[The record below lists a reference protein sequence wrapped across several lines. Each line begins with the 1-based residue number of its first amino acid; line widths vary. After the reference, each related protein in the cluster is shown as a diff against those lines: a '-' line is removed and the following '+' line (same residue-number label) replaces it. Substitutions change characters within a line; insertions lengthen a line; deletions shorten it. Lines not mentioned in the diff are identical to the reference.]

1 MMPIPARPAT
11 FGRVRDQGRA
21 GQVPDVVVRFAA
33 RFLDRSLGWAPRPA
47 RETVLDCARSLIA
60 HGVA

>member
-1 MMPIPARPAT
+1 MARILRESLGAD
-11 FGRVRDQGRA
+11 GRSVPTR
-21 GQVPDVVVRFAA
+21 QVPDVVVRFAA
-33 RFLDRSLGWAPRPA
+33 RFLGWAPRPA